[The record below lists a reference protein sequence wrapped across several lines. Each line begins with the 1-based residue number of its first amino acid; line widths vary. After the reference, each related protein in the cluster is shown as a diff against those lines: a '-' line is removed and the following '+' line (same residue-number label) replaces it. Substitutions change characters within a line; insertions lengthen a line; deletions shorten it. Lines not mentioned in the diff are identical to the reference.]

1 MEYVTIFFTVFFVI
15 GARAFQQK
23 VVAVNH
29 YLGMGVVGCCI
40 YLGEGSA
47 VLMIAKGGTMMHV
60 IPGAIGAGLGVM
72 SFVYIFNRFF
82 TKRGSNVYP
91 SRFSDS
97 SSQKQEAP
105 VRQVRDQAPQSDP
118 QP

>member
-29 YLGMGVVGCCI
+29 YLGMGIVGCCI

-47 VLMIAKGGTMMHV
+47 VLMIAKGGTMLHV

-91 SRFSDS
+91 SRLSGAS
-97 SSQKQEAP
+97 RSKQEAP
-105 VRQVRDQAPQSDP
+105 IRCNCRAEPQSDP
-118 QP
+118 YH

>member
-29 YLGMGVVGCCI
+29 YLGMGIVGSCI

-47 VLMIAKGGTMMHV
+47 VLMIAKGGTIMHV

-82 TKRGSNVYP
+82 TKRGSNVHP
-91 SRFSDS
+91 SRLSGTS
-97 SSQKQEAP
+97 RSKQEAK
-105 VRQVRDQAPQSDP
+105 VRCNCRAEPQSDP
-118 QP
+118 YH